1 MLIFRQPNILLKKDN
16 YKMHKLITTILVCY
30 TFQVHSQ
37 IIIPL
42 YEGKIPGAKIIANGE
57 GQKYIPSVDTVLF
70 KVSQPVLTF
79 FPADPAKNN
88 GTTVLIL
95 PGGGYHALLIN
106 REGNRVARA
115 FSKLGVNAF
124 VLKYRLP
131 SPEAMQQPFMAPIQD
146 AQQAIKRIRE
156 SAVKLKLNPNK
167 VGVMGFSAGGHL
179 AASVGM
185 HYRDAYVDNPT
196 KINLRPDF
204 MLLVNP
210 VISFTDSIG
219 HKGSRDNL
227 LGSDTT
233 IENIRYFSNE
243 LHIDSLTPP
252 SFLVHAGDDTVVPV
266 ENSLFFY
273 TGLRKYK
280 IPAALHIYSKGEHGF
295 LQVPEFEEWFG
306 RCVYWMKQEGFIR

>member
-1 MLIFRQPNILLKKDN
+1 MR
-16 YKMHKLITTILVCY
+16 KLITTVLLCY
-30 TFQVHSQ
+30 AFQSYAQ
-37 IIIPL
+37 ITIPL
-42 YEGKIPGAKIIANGE
+42 YEGKIPGAKAITDSE
-57 GQKYIPSVDTVLF
+57 ERKYIPSVDTVLF

-88 GTTVLIL
+88 GTVVLIL
-95 PGGGYHALLIN
+95 PGGGYHALLIS

-115 FSKLGVNAF
+115 FNKLGVNAF

-131 SPEAMQQPFMAPIQD
+131 SPEAMQQPSIAPIQD

-167 VGVMGFSAGGHL
+167 IGVMGFSAGGHL
-179 AASVGM
+179 ASSVGI
-185 HYRDAYVDNPT
+185 HYRDAYIANPT

-210 VISFTDSIG
+210 VTSFTDSIG

-227 LGSDTT
+227 LGADTT
-233 IENIRYFSNE
+233 IEKISYFSNE

-273 TGLRKYK
+273 AGLRRYK

-306 RCVYWMKQEGFIR
+306 RCVYWMTQQGFVK